1 MENILAR
8 IITRKLCTTVNS
20 FLICIAIK
28 RVFVFTFVSH
38 SPTILQLA
46 KWLVISQQYK
56 LGVGWR
62 RQHKV
67 QRVHARVHHEW
78 LRGGKGCERGGN
90 EMRGGRRKLSTLPE
104 CAKKRENGEISA
116 RWGKKRKNK
125 TRIEQRSTKINECFN
140 NQENYTPPLK
150 KKESNLDTCPNTSK
164 KGNEIKSE
172 EEIRSRER
180 RRNNDNQQSKKQII
194 TLEGRKGSGR
204 KRKLKNRV
212 QKARALSRTRD
223 KGRGVGA
230 RKTGINSGRIK
241 NCGGVDGVKGR
252 GNRGREE

>member
-78 LRGGKGCERGGN
+78 LRGGKGWERGGN

-180 RRNNDNQQSKKQII
+180 RRNNDNQVEETNYNI
-194 TLEGRKGSGR
+194 GRE
-204 KRKLKNRV
+204 KRKWKEEEI
-212 QKARALSRTRD
+212 KKSSPESACIIED

-230 RKTGINSGRIK
+230 RKTGVNSGRIK